1 MAFRKKLRSFRRKA
15 RRMLFGRKSR
25 SMRKRM
31 RRVHRRSGLKGYGGI
46 LR

>member
-1 MAFRKKLRSFRRKA
+1 MSFKRKFRSWRRKA
-15 RRMLFGRKSR
+15 RKMLFGRKSR
-25 SMRKRM
+25 TMRKRM